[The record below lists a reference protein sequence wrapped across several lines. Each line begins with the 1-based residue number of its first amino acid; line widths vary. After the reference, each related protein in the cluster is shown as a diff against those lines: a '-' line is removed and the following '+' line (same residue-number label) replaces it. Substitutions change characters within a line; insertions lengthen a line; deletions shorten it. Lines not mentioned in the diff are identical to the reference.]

1 VYPSLSIQQL
11 VTVREVA
18 TARRVNE
25 FTIYHWLRK
34 APERLPPAV
43 RLHGR
48 VFFAASEV
56 EAWMERLVRD
66 GEGPS
71 AAPPPQLSKRG
82 RPKKEQQVLVRRAAT
97 AAAAAAAAANSGGMA
112 A

>member
-1 VYPSLSIQQL
+1 MSVPSLSVEQL

-18 TARRVNE
+18 AARRVNE
-25 FTIYHWLRK
+25 FTVYHWLRE

-56 EAWMERLVRD
+56 EAWMAKLVRE
-66 GEGPS
+66 GEDPRP
-71 AAPPPQLSKRG
+71 APKRG
-82 RPKKEQQVLVRRAAT
+82 RPTKAQVVEARRAR
-97 AAAAAAAAANSGGMA
+97 AAAEVAA
-112 A
+112 

>member
-1 VYPSLSIQQL
+1 MLISVPSLSVEQL

-18 TARRVNE
+18 AARRVNE
-25 FTIYHWLRK
+25 FTVYHWLRE

-56 EAWMERLVRD
+56 EAWMAKLVRE
-66 GEGPS
+66 GEDPRP
-71 AAPPPQLSKRG
+71 APKPPRPKRG
-82 RPKKEQQVLVRRAAT
+82 RPTKAQVVEARRAR
-97 AAAAAAAAANSGGMA
+97 AAAEVAA
-112 A
+112 

>member
-1 VYPSLSIQQL
+1 VLHSLSIQQL

-18 TARRVNE
+18 KARRVNE

-56 EAWMERLVRD
+56 EVWMERLVRN
-66 GEGPS
+66 GEGPI
-71 AAPPPQLSKRG
+71 AAPPLQLPKRG
-82 RPKKEQQVLVRRAAT
+82 RPKKEQQVLVRLAAT
-97 AAAAAAAAANSGGMA
+97 AAAAASSGGTA